1 MHGAEIEELLD
12 DATLFQIE
20 PQFGEESMQGN
31 GKRTQLVGL
40 LPGCV
45 VRSGKEADATL
56 GGFGKAGR
64 QLRAKDAA
72 ELRDVER

>member
-40 LPGCV
+40 RPGCV
-45 VRSGKEADATL
+45 VRSGKEAGATL

-64 QLRAKDAA
+64 QLCAKDTA